1 MNSTKKSAI
10 VTGGG
15 SGVGRAVA
23 LELLQRDYQVVLA
36 GRRLEKLEETVQEAG
51 PSGVNATPIV
61 TDVSDP
67 QSVESLFAGTQEK
80 FGRLDVLFNNA
91 GSNIAIRPLE
101 DVPVEDWDSLL
112 RVNLS
117 GVFWCIQH
125 AFRIM
130 KAQTPRGG
138 RIINNG
144 SISAHVPR
152 PHAVAYNAT
161 KHAVTGLT
169 KSASLEGRKYNI
181 ACGQIDIGNAKTNMT
196 ADLEVGRIQADGSL
210 AVEPSIDV
218 EHVARAVVYM
228 ADLPLDANV
237 QFMTIM
243 ATEMPYVGRG

>member
-36 GRRLEKLEETVQEAG
+36 GRRLEKLQETVQEAG
-51 PSGVNATPIV
+51 SSGVNATPIV

-91 GSNIAIRPLE
+91 GSNIAISPLE
-101 DVPVEDWDSLL
+101 DVSVEDWDSLL

-117 GVFWCIQH
+117 GVFWCIQQ

-130 KAQTPRGG
+130 KAQIPGGG

-152 PHAVAYNAT
+152 PHAAAYNAT
-161 KHAVTGLT
+161 KHGVTGLT

-196 ADLEVGRIQADGSL
+196 ADLEVGRIQADGSS

-218 EHVARAVVYM
+218 EHVARAVAYM

>member
-36 GRRLEKLEETVQEAG
+36 GRRLEKLQETVQKAG

-130 KAQTPRGG
+130 KAQTPMGG

-144 SISAHVPR
+144 SISAYVPR

-196 ADLEVGRIQADGSL
+196 ADLEVGRIQADGSR

>member
-1 MNSTKKSAI
+1 M
-10 VTGGG
+10 TGGG

-36 GRRLEKLEETVQEAG
+36 GRRLEKLQETVQEAG
-51 PSGVNATPIV
+51 LSGVNAIPIV

-67 QSVESLFAGTQEK
+67 QSVESLFATTQDK

-91 GSNIAIRPLE
+91 GSNITTRPLE

-196 ADLEVGRIQADGSL
+196 ADLEVGRIQADGSR

>member
-36 GRRLEKLEETVQEAG
+36 GRRLEKLQETVQKAG

-130 KAQTPRGG
+130 KAQTPMGG

-196 ADLEVGRIQADGSL
+196 ADLEVGRIQADGSR

>member
-36 GRRLEKLEETVQEAG
+36 GRRLEKLQETVQEAG
-51 PSGVNATPIV
+51 LSGVNAIPIV

-67 QSVESLFAGTQEK
+67 QSVESLFATTQDK

-91 GSNIAIRPLE
+91 GSNITTRPLE

-196 ADLEVGRIQADGSL
+196 ADLEVGRIQADGSR

>member
-36 GRRLEKLEETVQEAG
+36 GRRLEKLQETVQKAG

-130 KAQTPRGG
+130 KAQTPMGG

-144 SISAHVPR
+144 SISAYVPR